1 MRKPVPLRRG
11 DKVAVVSLS
20 SGMLGEDFCRHNIT
34 LGIKR
39 LREFGLEPV
48 FMPNTLKGM
57 EYLNKNPQ
65 ARAEDL
71 KAAFRDDSI
80 KGVIC
85 AIGGDDTYR
94 LLPYLL
100 EDQEFTELVKEK
112 PKLFTGFSDTTINH
126 LMFYKLGMTTYY
138 GPCFICDLADMG
150 KEMLPY
156 TREHFQGYFAGHEK
170 KEICPSPVCY
180 EERKDFSEAALGTE
194 RTAHEDPK
202 GFEILQGSGHFRGKL
217 LGGCAESIYDAL
229 SGTRYGDEKEI
240 CEKYGLFPDRE
251 EWRGKILFIETC
263 EEKPAPELLAKE
275 LAMLRERGVFEE
287 ITGILAGKPQDEVF
301 YEEYKQV
308 YREAVGN
315 PELSIV
321 YNVNFGHA
329 YPRCVLPYGVEA
341 EVFAEDNRILFLESM
356 FGEA

>member
-1 MRKPVPLRRG
+1 
-11 DKVAVVSLS
+11 
-20 SGMLGEDFCRHNIT
+20 
-34 LGIKR
+34 
-39 LREFGLEPV
+39 
-48 FMPNTLKGM
+48 M

-170 KEICPSPVCY
+170 KKSVRALCGMRNGKTFLRRLWGQKGLPTRIP
-180 EERKDFSEAALGTE
+180 KDLRSCRAAAISGENFWEAVQRAFTMPFLEPDTEMKKKSVKNTDFFRTE
-194 RTAHEDPK
+194 R
-202 GFEILQGSGHFRGKL
+202 SG
-217 LGGCAESIYDAL
+217 
-229 SGTRYGDEKEI
+229 
-240 CEKYGLFPDRE
+240 E
-251 EWRGKILFIETC
+251 E
-263 EEKPAPELLAKE
+263 
-275 LAMLRERGVFEE
+275 
-287 ITGILAGKPQDEVF
+287 
-301 YEEYKQV
+301 
-308 YREAVGN
+308 N
-315 PELSIV
+315 PL
-321 YNVNFGHA
+321 Y
-329 YPRCVLPYGVEA
+329 
-341 EVFAEDNRILFLESM
+341 
-356 FGEA
+356 